1 MRVYFVMD
9 LKDGVAVRGKSGER
23 EKYYP
28 ISQRSVAVAS
38 SNPLEVVEQL
48 RPRFLYVADLDRIEG
63 RGDNLELI
71 GRLSGMV
78 EELMADC
85 GFRKREEIEGLP
97 FKPVLGT
104 ETYPV
109 DEITDGV
116 YVSLDFRGG
125 RLLGSKAGEFGEFDV
140 LETLNS
146 HRLEGVIV
154 LSIDSVGSLRHDF
167 RLTEKVLELSSNP
180 VIAAG
185 GIASLEEL
193 ERLKE
198 LGCKGALVAT
208 AIHEGLMDAGLVKRG
223 EI

>member
-1 MRVYFVMD
+1 MRIYFVMD

-23 EKYYP
+23 DKYYP
-28 ISQRSVAVAS
+28 ISQKSVVVSS
-38 SNPLEVVEQL
+38 SNPFEVVEQL
-48 RPRFLYVADLDRIEG
+48 KPRFLYVADLDRIEG
-63 RGDNLELI
+63 RGDNLQLI
-71 GRLSGMV
+71 EKLTEMV

-85 GFRKREEIEGLP
+85 GFRKREEIEDLP

-116 YVSLDFRGG
+116 YVSLDFKGG
-125 RLLGSKAGEFGEFDV
+125 KLLGCKGTEFDI
-140 LETLNS
+140 LEFLNS
-146 HRLEGVIV
+146 HELEGVIV
-154 LSIDSVGSLRHDF
+154 LSIDSVGSLRHNF
-167 RLTEKVLELSSNP
+167 RLTEKVLELSENP

-198 LGCKGALVAT
+198 IGCKGALIAT
-208 AIHEGLMDAGLVKRG
+208 AIHEGLMDAELIKRG

>member
-1 MRVYFVMD
+1 MRIYFVMD

-23 EKYYP
+23 DKYYP
-28 ISQRSVAVAS
+28 VSQKSVAVTS
-38 SNPLEVVEQL
+38 SNPVEVVGEL
-48 RPRFLYVADLDRIEG
+48 KPRFLYVADLDRIEG
-63 RGDNLELI
+63 RGDNLSLI

-78 EELMADC
+78 EEFIADC
-85 GFRKREEIEGLP
+85 GFRREEEIKGLP

-109 DEITDGV
+109 DEIIDGV

-125 RLLGSKAGEFGEFDV
+125 RLLGSKPGEFDV
-140 LETLNS
+140 LEVLNS

-167 RLTEKVLELSSNP
+167 GLTERVLELSENP

-185 GIASLEEL
+185 GISSVEGL

-198 LGCKGALVAT
+198 LGCKGALIAT
-208 AIHEGLMDAGLVKRG
+208 AIHEGLMEVELVKRG